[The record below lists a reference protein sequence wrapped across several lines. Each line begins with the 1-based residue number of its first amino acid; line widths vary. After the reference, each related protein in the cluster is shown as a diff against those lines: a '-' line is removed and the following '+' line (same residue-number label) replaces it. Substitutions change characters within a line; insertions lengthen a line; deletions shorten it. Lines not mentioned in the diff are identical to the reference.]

1 MPSLKHFD
9 LHQYVAFTSRICI
22 KNSHT
27 DENRKTV
34 NTLSPAFSIHSHI
47 LRYLLIPWKKELT
60 FRTTE
65 NRKKRKNFFF
75 FFFLENEMFPL
86 IVELLCKFFV
96 YAACQLDSFW
106 HNRLLSSKTPARQ
119 VSLASLQS
127 THSYTLEAQICFEV
141 LSNWKESL

>member
-75 FFFLENEMFPL
+75 FFFWRMKCFLSQWNSY
-86 IVELLCKFFV
+86 VSSLCMRPASWIAFGIIGCYLQKL
-96 YAACQLDSFW
+96 QLDRFHLPPYKALIAIPWKHRS
-106 HNRLLSSKTPARQ
+106 
-119 VSLASLQS
+119 
-127 THSYTLEAQICFEV
+127 V
-141 LSNWKESL
+141 LKS